1 MKGALPLRLWTYL
14 SFPVPAGDSQIPV
27 AESPSLPGRHGPGP
41 GTGAG
46 GWAQLLAELLDA
58 P

>member
-1 MKGALPLRLWTYL
+1 MYL

-27 AESPSLPGRHGPGP
+27 AESPSLAGRPGP
-41 GTGAG
+41 GTGGG

>member
-1 MKGALPLRLWTYL
+1 MYL

-27 AESPSLPGRHGPGP
+27 AESPSLAGRHGSGP
-41 GTGAG
+41 GTG
-46 GWAQLLAELLDA
+46 GWAQLLGELLDA